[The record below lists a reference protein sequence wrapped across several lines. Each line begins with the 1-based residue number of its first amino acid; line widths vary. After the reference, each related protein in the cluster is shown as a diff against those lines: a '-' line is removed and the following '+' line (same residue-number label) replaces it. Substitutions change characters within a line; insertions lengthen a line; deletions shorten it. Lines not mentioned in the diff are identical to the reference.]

1 MLIVPVKRS
10 GGQKC
15 DPRTRRG
22 VASPPTG
29 ARACTAKA
37 RRAQRARVRERPGV
51 SLLSLPMLLRP
62 SGQSEHGE
70 APRSLALVSPCQ
82 ADGSPSLS
90 LLAFSL
96 NLFCLSAFPG
106 DIRRHTPPTGMR
118 ISQRSQNLP
127 QRELVRSQAVSISHF
142 KNSTTSTSKFGRL
155 LLSTIQ
161 SINSTSKHHF
171 MNCRLP

>member
-106 DIRRHTPPTGMR
+106 DIRRHTCVTCACASTGA
-118 ISQRSQNLP
+118 ISTFHSKRKQHVSEKNLHYESDHSSATYLFHSP
-127 QRELVRSQAVSISHF
+127 LW
-142 KNSTTSTSKFGRL
+142 
-155 LLSTIQ
+155 
-161 SINSTSKHHF
+161 IN
-171 MNCRLP
+171 L